1 MYIMALQIWLPLNGN
16 LNNQGLAGSVTVTN
30 HGATVN
36 SSGKI
41 GSCYSFITSQY
52 MELNNVQFSSLNAA
66 SVCFWVKIAAGD
78 GDWLPFTGQSTS
90 YYILATSGGTGN
102 FYHQNSGSGT
112 IYCDGVLRS
121 SPIND
126 GKWHHYCI
134 TNVNLSTW
142 TKFYINC
149 YGSTGAGWNFNG
161 QMNDIRIYDHC
172 LSPKE
177 VHNISK
183 ALVLHY
189 SLDDSL
195 ISSTVFDESGYQN
208 DGVITGSL
216 QISEGSGR
224 YLRSSKFSS
233 YTNYITSS
241 VPKITSCTISW
252 LFKPD
257 SISNN
262 LIATGQD
269 GSHYVAA
276 MNGSSFYNNNVGV
289 SSNLYI
295 DGEKKNVSSTSGN
308 VIYFSAKLLEGWHH
322 YCLTNIDISTW
333 TTFKIGNYGSSW
345 PINGLLSDFR
355 IYATALSEQDVKDL
369 YNVMA
374 SIDSSANMY
383 TYEYYETNTNKP
395 RVRRTGVTDSSTLIE
410 PDTITNASFSNTGT
424 IKSRQFYE
432 V

>member
-1 MYIMALQIWLPLNGN
+1 MALQVWLPLNGN

-41 GSCYSFITSQY
+41 GSCYSFTTSQY
-52 MELNNVQFSSLNAA
+52 MELNNVPFSSLTAA

-102 FYHQNSGSGT
+102 FYHQNAGSGT
-112 IYCDGVLRS
+112 IYCDGVLRQ

-172 LSPKE
+172 LTPKE

-189 SLDDSL
+189 SLDDSS
-195 ISSTVFDESGYQN
+195 ISSTIFDESGYQN

-216 QISEGSGR
+216 QIAEGSGR
-224 YLRSSKFSS
+224 YRKCVLAPNNTITNNNFKLPDGPVSISFWLKPTNSTTENTSNMSIRFGKFEYFTYINYPYFIHDTDYKYK
-233 YTNYITSS
+233 YTNYWIDGNWHFVT
-241 VPKITSCTISW
+241 CTY
-252 LFKPD
+252 
-257 SISNN
+257 
-262 LIATGQD
+262 D
-269 GSHYVAA
+269 GTNIK
-276 MNGSSFYNNNVGV
+276 M
-289 SSNLYI
+289 YI
-295 DGEKKNVSSTSGN
+295 DGAVISPSTTTTTRDYVN
-308 VIYFSAKLLEGWHH
+308 T
-322 YCLTNIDISTW
+322 LTMRLTGENI
-333 TTFKIGNYGSSW
+333 
-345 PINGLLSDFR
+345 SDFR
-355 IYATALSEQDVKDL
+355 IYATALSEQDIKDL

-395 RVRRTGVTDSSTLIE
+395 RVRRTGVTDSSALTE
-410 PDTITNASFSNTGT
+410 PNTITNASFSNTGL